1 MNYRVIAVDF
11 DGTLCE
17 EKLLKAVEW
26 CSLHGLTFDAINK
39 NLQEIIEKY
48 GGDTR
53 KISADEYIDDKMCS
67 KFKLPYKF
75 TKGG

>member
-26 CSLHGLTFDAINK
+26 CSLHGLTFDAIKTFKKLLK
-39 NLQEIIEKY
+39 NMAVIREKY
-48 GGDTR
+48 PPMST
-53 KISADEYIDDKMCS
+53 
-67 KFKLPYKF
+67 
-75 TKGG
+75 